1 MKRLILLVTLMLVL
15 FAATAV
21 PTFADGSV
29 FFSGTLDISSPA
41 MVDRPDGCGAL
52 YGGSGPFYYTTQT
65 VNLTDAAY
73 WGFYDFYSWVDIVV
87 IIYPEGGFDPLNP
100 LANCVTMLDYAQ
112 SLSLTPGSYTFVT
125 TSYDDGGTGSYE
137 FAFGYPGLANFSA
150 SEWLDILPD
159 GRPDDDGN
167 GCTQIADDP
176 AGYLYGYEPFTP
188 EISGVYTYYDLY
200 EEEETID
207 IWFSIYQGGFEAT
220 TPLAN
225 CLANF
230 DDDGQI
236 YLQAGVTYIIMISTL
251 EPGEPCGCYSEG
263 VAFLFM
269 TLGSGSASV
278 DACIYPLPTNAVV
291 YQIPAGAPVFYQPD
305 LATQLPWALPA
316 GTWYITD
323 FSGDF
328 AHVWIA
334 CTGQQIWVPTNAV
347 YIPQ

>member
-41 MVDRPDGCGAL
+41 MVDRPDYCGGL
-52 YGGSGPFYYTTQT
+52 SGGSGPFYYTTQT
-65 VNLTDAAY
+65 VNVADAAG

-100 LANCVTMLDYAQ
+100 LANCVAVLDEADQ
-112 SLSLTPGSYTFVT
+112 GLPLAPGNYTFVT
-125 TSYDDGGTGSYE
+125 TSYSDGDTGEYE
-137 FAFGYPGLANFSA
+137 FAFGYPGLAA
-150 SEWLDILPD
+150 GGGWLDILPD

-167 GCTQIADDP
+167 GCTQIANDP
-176 AGYLYGYEPFTP
+176 DGYLYDYEEFTP

-207 IWFSIYQGGFEAT
+207 IWFSIYQGGFEPVD
-220 TPLAN
+220 PLAN

-236 YLQAGVTYIIMISTL
+236 YLQAGVTYTIMISTL
-251 EPGEPCGCYSEG
+251 EPGEPCGCYGEG
-263 VAFLFM
+263 FAFLFM